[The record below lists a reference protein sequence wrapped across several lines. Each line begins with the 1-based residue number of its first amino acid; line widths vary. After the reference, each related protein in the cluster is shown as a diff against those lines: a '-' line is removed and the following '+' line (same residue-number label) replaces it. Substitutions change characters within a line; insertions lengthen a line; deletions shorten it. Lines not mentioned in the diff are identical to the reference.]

1 MKAVI
6 LFPTLLKMGK
16 PILSYPSDAYW
27 IDVGT
32 PEKYLKAHH
41 DLLLRWGDGAVRSQG
56 QNQIH
61 STARIEGPALI
72 GEGCLIAE
80 DVQIKGPVVLGP
92 RCQIGRGVVMEGM
105 VLWEGVQVGEETVLR
120 DCVIG
125 SCAHIGSR
133 CHIPDDCVLGDDV
146 KVGKESNL
154 ASGTRLSPNSYVDP
168 IAIQNT

>member
-6 LFPTLLKMGK
+6 LFPTLLKTGK

-27 IDVGT
+27 IDIGT

-41 DLLLRWGDGAVRSQG
+41 DLLLRWG
-56 QNQIH
+56 
-61 STARIEGPALI
+61 EGT
-72 GEGCLIAE
+72 
-80 DVQIKGPVVLGP
+80 
-92 RCQIGRGVVMEGM
+92 